1 MAHCIIGI
9 SQCIIRKARG
19 AYRIENT
26 RPAYPKGGTL
36 LIKNIAIFAAA
47 LMPLLAAGTALAH
60 EPRDIQDYNLVVGF
74 LHEPAFEG
82 LLNGVSLRVTKPAP
96 DDAHAHDG
104 HAHGPDA
111 HADTRAAM
119 SHEPL
124 ESEIP
129 VIVAIATDVEDGGG
143 VNVHIGT
150 RLWNWAPRNVNGA
163 HIPGEGHAHIYV
175 DGEKLNRVYGP
186 YYHIPALSPG
196 AHEIRV
202 TLNANSHNDL
212 TLNGEP
218 IEATAT
224 VTTSAAAHDHASHAH
239 DAVEAD
245 AAMSVEVAVHPDP
258 LGGYN
263 LHVMPQGFAFSG
275 GNVNGKHIDGEGYG
289 QVSVDGEPVNRIY
302 GEWFKLPA
310 LQPGMRTIEV
320 ALFTNNHSPYAWHG
334 SPVKGS
340 VVVHVAE
347 DGSDH
352 GGHTHQAEQATN
364 ASAQSHD
371 NMAVVGVEG
380 LENTLIVEVTHAPS
394 GVARTMNLYAD
405 ADAVGHYKAD
415 FIPTAS
421 GQYVFHFRGS
431 IEGVAVD
438 ERFESGVG
446 TFDDVRPAVA
456 IQFPESAASARE
468 IEAAVRGAQDAAQQ
482 AQSAAL
488 SADAS
493 AARARML
500 GIGGIALGAMGIVFG
515 AVASAIALRR
525 RSSAN

>member
-1 MAHCIIGI
+1 M
-9 SQCIIRKARG
+9 
-19 AYRIENT
+19 
-26 RPAYPKGGTL
+26 
-36 LIKNIAIFAAA
+36 IKNIAIFAAA

-96 DDAHAHDG
+96 ADAHAHDG

-111 HADTRAAM
+111 HSSDTHADTHGADAHAAM

-129 VIVAIATDVEDGGG
+129 VIVAIETDVEDGGG

-150 RLWNWAPRNVNGA
+150 RLWNWAPHNVNGA

-196 AHEIRV
+196 DHEIRV

-218 IEATAT
+218 IEATTT
-224 VTTSAAAHDHASHAH
+224 VTTSAAAHDHTSHAH

-245 AAMSVEVAVHPDP
+245 AAMSIEVAAHPDP

-263 LHVMPQGFAFSG
+263 LHATLSGFAFPYW
-275 GNVNGKHIDGEGYG
+275 NAHGEYIPGDGYG
-289 QVSVDGEPVNRIY
+289 RVSVDGEPVNRTY

-320 ALFTNNHSPYAWHG
+320 ALFTNNHSPYTWRGA
-334 SPVKGS
+334 PVKGE
-340 VVVHVAE
+340 VVAHVAK

-352 GGHTHQAEQATN
+352 GGHAHEVEQAAN
-364 ASAQSHD
+364 AAAQSHD
-371 NMAVVGVEG
+371 DTAVVGVEG

-394 GVARTMNLYAD
+394 GVARTMTLHAD
-405 ADAVGHYKAD
+405 ADDAGHYKAD

-500 GIGGIALGAMGIVFG
+500 GIGGIALGAVGIVFG

>member
-1 MAHCIIGI
+1 M
-9 SQCIIRKARG
+9 
-19 AYRIENT
+19 
-26 RPAYPKGGTL
+26 
-36 LIKNIAIFAAA
+36 IKNIAIFAAA
-47 LMPLLAAGTALAH
+47 ALLPLLAAGTALAH

-96 DDAHAHDG
+96 ADAHSHDG
-104 HAHGPDA
+104 HAHRTGAHGSDA
-111 HADTRAAM
+111 HAAM

-124 ESEIP
+124 ESEIQ
-129 VIVAIATDVEDGGG
+129 VLVAIAADVEDGGG
-143 VNVHIGT
+143 VNVRIGT
-150 RLWNWAPRNVNGA
+150 ARWNWAPQNVNAA
-163 HIPGEGHAHIYV
+163 HVPGEGHAHIYV
-175 DGEKLNRVYGP
+175 NGEKLNRVYGP
-186 YYHIPALSPG
+186 YYHIPKLSPG
-196 AHEIRV
+196 DHEIRV

-212 TLNGEP
+212 TFNGEP
-218 IEATAT
+218 LEATTT
-224 VTTSAAAHDHASHAH
+224 VTTTDAAHDHASRAH

-245 AAMSVEVAVHPDP
+245 AAMSIEVAAHPDP

-263 LHVMPQGFAFSG
+263 LHVTPTGFVFPDWNAPG
-275 GNVNGKHIDGEGYG
+275 EHIPGDGYG
-289 QVSVDGEPVNRIY
+289 QISVDGEPLNRTY

-320 ALFTNNHSPYAWHG
+320 ALFTADHSPYAWRG
-334 SPVKGS
+334 APVKGS

-352 GGHTHQAEQATN
+352 GGHTHEAEQAAN
-364 ASAQSHD
+364 PSAQSRG
-371 NMAVVGVEG
+371 AAATVGVEG

-394 GVARTMNLYAD
+394 GAARTMTLYAD
-405 ADAVGHYKAD
+405 ADDAGHYKAD

-421 GQYVFHFRGS
+421 GQYVFHFIGS
-431 IEGVAVD
+431 IEGFAVD

-446 TFDDVRPAVA
+446 TFDDVQPAVA

-482 AQSAAL
+482 AQSAAM

-500 GIGGIALGAMGIVFG
+500 GIGGIALGAVGIVFG
-515 AVASAIALRR
+515 AVAAAIALRR

>member
-1 MAHCIIGI
+1 M
-9 SQCIIRKARG
+9 
-19 AYRIENT
+19 
-26 RPAYPKGGTL
+26 
-36 LIKNIAIFAAA
+36 IKNIAIFAAA
-47 LMPLLAAGTALAH
+47 ALLPLLAAGTALAH

-96 DDAHAHDG
+96 ADAHAH
-104 HAHGPDA
+104 AADA
-111 HADTRAAM
+111 HADM

-124 ESEIP
+124 ESEIQ
-129 VIVAIATDVEDGGG
+129 VLVAVAAEVEDGGG
-143 VNVHIGT
+143 VNVRIGT
-150 RLWNWAPRNVNGA
+150 ARWNWAPQNVNAA

-175 DGEKLNRVYGP
+175 NGEKLNRVYGP
-186 YYHIPALSPG
+186 YYHIPKLSPG
-196 AHEIRV
+196 DHEIRV

-212 TLNGEP
+212 TFNGEP
-218 IEATAT
+218 IEAT
-224 VTTSAAAHDHASHAH
+224 TTITTTAAAHDHASRAH

-245 AAMSVEVAVHPDP
+245 AAMSIEVAAHPDP

-263 LHVMPQGFAFSG
+263 LHATLSGFAFPYWNAHG
-275 GNVNGKHIDGEGYG
+275 GFIPGDGYG
-289 QVSVDGEPVNRIY
+289 QISVDGEPLNRTY
-302 GEWFKLPA
+302 GEWFKLPG
-310 LQPGMRTIEV
+310 LQPGIRTIEV
-320 ALFTNNHSPYAWHG
+320 ALFTNDHSPYTWRGA
-334 SPVKGS
+334 PVKGS

-352 GGHTHQAEQATN
+352 GGHTHEAEQTPEQTAN
-364 ASAQSHD
+364 ASAQSHS
-371 NMAVVGVEG
+371 ATTIGVEG

-394 GVARTMNLYAD
+394 GVARAMTLYAD
-405 ADAVGHYKAD
+405 ADDAGHYKAD

-421 GQYVFHFRGS
+421 GQYVFHFIGS
-431 IEGVAVD
+431 IEGFAVD

-446 TFDDVRPAVA
+446 TFDDVQPAVA

-482 AQSAAL
+482 AQSAAM

-500 GIGGIALGAMGIVFG
+500 GIGGIALGAVGIVFG
-515 AVASAIALRR
+515 AVAAAIALRR

>member
-1 MAHCIIGI
+1 M
-9 SQCIIRKARG
+9 
-19 AYRIENT
+19 
-26 RPAYPKGGTL
+26 
-36 LIKNIAIFAAA
+36 IKNIAIFAAA

-96 DDAHAHDG
+96 AAAHAHDG
-104 HAHGPDA
+104 HAHGSDT
-111 HADTRAAM
+111 HADTHAAM

-129 VIVAIATDVEDGGG
+129 VIVAIETDVEDGGG

-150 RLWNWAPRNVNGA
+150 RLWNWAPQNVNAA

-175 DGEKLNRVYGP
+175 DGEKINRVYGP
-186 YYHIPALSPG
+186 YYHIPKLSPG
-196 AHEIRV
+196 DHEIRV

-218 IEATAT
+218 IEATTT
-224 VTTSAAAHDHASHAH
+224 VTTSAAAHNHAARAHA
-239 DAVEAD
+239 AVEAD
-245 AAMSVEVAVHPDP
+245 AAMSIEVEAHPDP

-275 GNVNGKHIDGEGYG
+275 GNVNGKHIPGEGYG
-289 QVSVDGEPVNRIY
+289 QISVDGEPVNRTY

-320 ALFTNNHSPYAWHG
+320 ALFTNNHSPYTWRGA
-334 SPVKGS
+334 PVKGA
-340 VVVHVAE
+340 VVAHVAE

-352 GGHTHQAEQATN
+352 GGHAHESEQVSEQAAN
-364 ASAQSHD
+364 AAAQSHD
-371 NMAVVGVEG
+371 ASATVGVEG

-405 ADAVGHYKAD
+405 ADDAGHYKAD

-421 GQYVFHFRGS
+421 GQYVFHFSGS

-488 SADAS
+488 IAEAAS
-493 AARARML
+493 ARARML
-500 GIGGIALGAMGIVFG
+500 GIGGIALGAVGIAFG

>member
-1 MAHCIIGI
+1 M
-9 SQCIIRKARG
+9 
-19 AYRIENT
+19 
-26 RPAYPKGGTL
+26 
-36 LIKNIAIFAAA
+36 IKNIAIFAAA
-47 LMPLLAAGTALAH
+47 ALLPLLAAGTALAH

-96 DDAHAHDG
+96 ADAHAH
-104 HAHGPDA
+104 AADA
-111 HADTRAAM
+111 HADM

-124 ESEIP
+124 ESEIQ
-129 VIVAIATDVEDGGG
+129 VLVAVAAEVEDGGG
-143 VNVHIGT
+143 VNVRIGT
-150 RLWNWAPRNVNGA
+150 ARWNWAPQNVNAA

-175 DGEKLNRVYGP
+175 NGEKLNRVYGP
-186 YYHIPALSPG
+186 YYHIPKLSPG
-196 AHEIRV
+196 DHEIRV

-212 TLNGEP
+212 TFNGEP
-218 IEATAT
+218 IEAT
-224 VTTSAAAHDHASHAH
+224 TTITTAAAHDHASRAH

-245 AAMSVEVAVHPDP
+245 AAMSIEVAAHPDP

-263 LHVMPQGFAFSG
+263 LHATLSGFAFPYWNAHG
-275 GNVNGKHIDGEGYG
+275 GFIPGDGYG
-289 QVSVDGEPVNRIY
+289 QISVDGEPLNRTY
-302 GEWFKLPA
+302 GEWFKLPG
-310 LQPGMRTIEV
+310 LQPGIRTIEV
-320 ALFTNNHSPYAWHG
+320 ALFTNDHSPYTWRGA
-334 SPVKGS
+334 PVKGS

-352 GGHTHQAEQATN
+352 GGHTHEAEQTPEQTAN
-364 ASAQSHD
+364 ASAQSHS
-371 NMAVVGVEG
+371 ATTIGVEG

-394 GVARTMNLYAD
+394 GVARAMTLHAD
-405 ADAVGHYKAD
+405 ADDAGHYKAD

-421 GQYVFHFRGS
+421 GQYVFHFIGS
-431 IEGVAVD
+431 IEGFAVD

-446 TFDDVRPAVA
+446 TFDDVQPAVA

-488 SADAS
+488 TAEAS

-500 GIGGIALGAMGIVFG
+500 GIGGIALGAVGIVFG
-515 AVASAIALRR
+515 AVAAAIALRR

>member
-1 MAHCIIGI
+1 M
-9 SQCIIRKARG
+9 
-19 AYRIENT
+19 
-26 RPAYPKGGTL
+26 
-36 LIKNIAIFAAA
+36 IKNIAIFAAAA

-96 DDAHAHDG
+96 ADAHAHAAD
-104 HAHGPDA
+104 AHGSDA
-111 HADTRAAM
+111 HAAM

-129 VIVAIATDVEDGGG
+129 VFVAIETDVEDGGG
-143 VNVHIGT
+143 VNVRIGT
-150 RLWNWAPRNVNGA
+150 ARWNWAPQNVNAA

-175 DGEKLNRVYGP
+175 NGEKLNRVYGP
-186 YYHIPALSPG
+186 YYHIPGLSPG
-196 AHEIRV
+196 DHEIRV

-212 TLNGEP
+212 TFNGEP
-218 IEATAT
+218 IEATTT
-224 VTTSAAAHDHASHAH
+224 VTTTDAAHDHASHAH

-245 AAMSVEVAVHPDP
+245 AAMSINVAAHPDP

-263 LHVMPQGFAFSG
+263 LHATLSGFAFPYWNASG
-275 GNVNGKHIDGEGYG
+275 GFILGDGYG
-289 QVSVDGEPVNRIY
+289 QISVDGEPVNRTY

-320 ALFTNNHSPYAWHG
+320 ALFTADHSPYTWRGA
-334 SPVKGS
+334 PVKGS

-347 DGSDH
+347 DGSDR
-352 GGHTHQAEQATN
+352 GGHTHEVEQAAN
-364 ASAQSHD
+364 ASAQSHG
-371 NMAVVGVEG
+371 ATTIGVEG

-394 GVARTMNLYAD
+394 GVARAMTLYAD
-405 ADAVGHYKAD
+405 ADDAGHYKAD

-421 GQYVFHFRGS
+421 GQYVFHFIGS
-431 IEGVAVD
+431 IEGIAVD

-446 TFDDVRPAVA
+446 TFDDVQPAVA

-488 SADAS
+488 TAEAS
-493 AARARML
+493 AARARTL
-500 GIGGIALGAMGIVFG
+500 GIGGIALGAVGIVFG
-515 AVASAIALRR
+515 AVAAAIALRR
-525 RSSAN
+525 GSSAN

>member
-1 MAHCIIGI
+1 M
-9 SQCIIRKARG
+9 
-19 AYRIENT
+19 
-26 RPAYPKGGTL
+26 
-36 LIKNIAIFAAA
+36 IKNIAIIVAAA
-47 LMPLLAAGTALAH
+47 LVPLLAAGTALAH

-96 DDAHAHDG
+96 VATHAHGQDTHGSDAHA
-104 HAHGPDA
+104 
-111 HADTRAAM
+111 AM
-119 SHEPL
+119 SQEPL

-129 VIVAIATDVEDGGG
+129 VIFAIAAEVEDGGG
-143 VNVHIGT
+143 VNVRIGT
-150 RLWNWAPRNVNGA
+150 RRWNWAPQNVNAA
-163 HIPGEGHAHIYV
+163 HVPGEGHAHIYV
-175 DGEKLNRVYGP
+175 NGEKLNRVYGP
-186 YYHIPALSPG
+186 YYHIPGLSPG
-196 AHEIRV
+196 DHEIRV
-202 TLNANSHNDL
+202 TLNANSHNAL

-218 IEATAT
+218 IEATTT
-224 VTTSAAAHDHASHAH
+224 VTTPAAAHEHASRAH

-245 AAMSVEVAVHPDP
+245 AAMSIEVAAHPDP

-263 LHVMPQGFAFSG
+263 LHVTPTGFVFPDWNAPG
-275 GNVNGKHIDGEGYG
+275 EHIPSDGYG
-289 QVSVDGEPVNRIY
+289 QISVDGEPLNRTY

-310 LQPGMRTIEV
+310 LQPGIRTIEV
-320 ALFTNNHSPYAWHG
+320 ALFTNDHSPYTWRGA
-334 SPVKGS
+334 PVKGS

-352 GGHTHQAEQATN
+352 GGHAHEAEQAAN

-371 NMAVVGVEG
+371 ATATIGVEG

-394 GVARTMNLYAD
+394 GVARAMTLYAD
-405 ADAVGHYKAD
+405 ADDAGHYKAD

-421 GQYVFHFRGS
+421 GQYVFHFTGS

-446 TFDDVRPAVA
+446 TFDDVQPAVA

-488 SADAS
+488 TAEAS
-493 AARARML
+493 AARARVL
-500 GIGGIALGAMGIVFG
+500 GIGGIALGAVGIVFG

>member
-1 MAHCIIGI
+1 M
-9 SQCIIRKARG
+9 
-19 AYRIENT
+19 
-26 RPAYPKGGTL
+26 
-36 LIKNIAIFAAA
+36 IKKIAIIAAAA

-96 DDAHAHDG
+96 VADA

-111 HADTRAAM
+111 HGSDTHADAHAAM

-129 VIVAIATDVEDGGG
+129 VFVAIAAEAEDGGG
-143 VNVHIGT
+143 VNVRIGT
-150 RLWNWAPRNVNGA
+150 RRWNWAPQNVNAA
-163 HIPGEGHAHIYV
+163 HVPGEGHAHIYV
-175 DGEKLNRVYGP
+175 NGEKLNRVYGP
-186 YYHIPALSPG
+186 YYHIPGLSPG
-196 AHEIRV
+196 DHEIRV
-202 TLNANSHNDL
+202 TLNANSHNPL

-224 VTTSAAAHDHASHAH
+224 VTTTAAAHDHASRAH

-245 AAMSVEVAVHPDP
+245 TAMSVEVAAHPDP

-263 LHVMPQGFAFSG
+263 LHVTPTGFVFPDWNAPG
-275 GNVNGKHIDGEGYG
+275 EHIPGDGYG
-289 QVSVDGEPVNRIY
+289 QISVDGEPVNRTY

-310 LQPGMRTIEV
+310 LQPGIRTIEV
-320 ALFTNNHSPYAWHG
+320 ALFTADHSPYTWRGA
-334 SPVKGS
+334 PVKGS

-352 GGHTHQAEQATN
+352 GGHTHEAEQPAN
-364 ASAQSHD
+364 MSAQSHG
-371 NMAVVGVEG
+371 AATVGVEG
-380 LENTLIVEVTHAPS
+380 LENTLIVDVTHAPS
-394 GVARTMNLYAD
+394 GVARAMTMYAD
-405 ADAVGHYKAD
+405 ADDAGHYKAD

-421 GQYVFHFRGS
+421 GQYVFHFIGN

-446 TFDDVRPAVA
+446 TFDDVQPAVA

-488 SADAS
+488 TAEAS

-500 GIGGIALGAMGIVFG
+500 GIGGIALGAVGIVFG

>member
-1 MAHCIIGI
+1 M
-9 SQCIIRKARG
+9 
-19 AYRIENT
+19 
-26 RPAYPKGGTL
+26 
-36 LIKNIAIFAAA
+36 IKNIAIIAAAA
-47 LMPLLAAGTALAH
+47 LLPLLAAGTALAH

-96 DDAHAHDG
+96 ADAHSHDG
-104 HAHGPDA
+104 HAHRTGAHGGDA
-111 HADTRAAM
+111 HAAM

-129 VIVAIATDVEDGGG
+129 IIVAIAADVEDGGG
-143 VNVHIGT
+143 VNVRIGT
-150 RLWNWAPRNVNGA
+150 RRWNWAPQNVNAA
-163 HIPGEGHAHIYV
+163 HVPGEGHAHIYV
-175 DGEKLNRVYGP
+175 NGEKLNRVYGP
-186 YYHIPALSPG
+186 YYHIPGLSPG
-196 AHEIRV
+196 DHEIRV

-218 IEATAT
+218 IEATTT
-224 VTTSAAAHDHASHAH
+224 VTTTAAAHDHASRAH

-245 AAMSVEVAVHPDP
+245 AAMSIDVAAHPDP

-263 LHVMPQGFAFSG
+263 LHVTPTGFVFPDWNAPG
-275 GNVNGKHIDGEGYG
+275 EHIPGDGYG
-289 QVSVDGEPVNRIY
+289 QISVDGEPLNRTY

-320 ALFTNNHSPYAWHG
+320 ALFTADHSPYTWRGA
-334 SPVKGS
+334 PVKGS

-352 GGHTHQAEQATN
+352 GGHTHEAEQAAN
-364 ASAQSHD
+364 ASAQSRG
-371 NMAVVGVEG
+371 AAATVGVEG

-394 GVARTMNLYAD
+394 GVARAMTLYAD
-405 ADAVGHYKAD
+405 ADDAGHYKAD

-421 GQYVFHFRGS
+421 GQYIFHFIGS
-431 IEGVAVD
+431 IEGFAVD

-446 TFDDVRPAVA
+446 TFDDVQPAVA

-482 AQSAAL
+482 AQSAAM

-500 GIGGIALGAMGIVFG
+500 GIGGIALGTVGIVFG
-515 AVASAIALRR
+515 AVAAAIALRR

>member
-1 MAHCIIGI
+1 MAQREIGVAQRI
-9 SQCIIRKARG
+9 TRKAR
-19 AYRIENT
+19 RISH
-26 RPAYPKGGTL
+26 RKYPSGLPERGTL

-96 DDAHAHDG
+96 AAHAYDG
-104 HAHGPDA
+104 HAHGQEE
-111 HADTRAAM
+111 HADTHAAT

-129 VIVAIATDVEDGGG
+129 VSVDIETDVEDGGG
-143 VNVHIGT
+143 VNVRIMAE
-150 RLWNWAPRNVNGA
+150 RWKWAPRNVNAA

-175 DGEKLNRVYGP
+175 NGEKLNRVYGP

-224 VTTSAAAHDHASHAH
+224 VTTSDAAHNHASHAH
-239 DAVEAD
+239 AAVEAD
-245 AAMSVEVAVHPDP
+245 AAMSIEVAAHPDP

-289 QVSVDGEPVNRIY
+289 QISVDGEPVNRTY

-320 ALFTNNHSPYAWHG
+320 ALFTNNHSPYTWRGA
-334 SPVKGS
+334 PVKGE
-340 VVVHVAE
+340 VVAHVAE

-352 GGHTHQAEQATN
+352 GGHAHQVEHSMAQPAN
-364 ASAQSHD
+364 AVQT
-371 NMAVVGVEG
+371 VGVEG

-394 GVARTMNLYAD
+394 GVARTMTLYAD
-405 ADAVGHYKAD
+405 ADDVGHYKAD

-421 GQYVFHFRGS
+421 GQYIFHFSGS

-456 IQFPESAASARE
+456 IQFPESAAAARE

-500 GIGGIALGAMGIVFG
+500 GIGGIALGAVGIAFG
-515 AVASAIALRR
+515 AVASALALRR

>member
-1 MAHCIIGI
+1 M
-9 SQCIIRKARG
+9 
-19 AYRIENT
+19 
-26 RPAYPKGGTL
+26 
-36 LIKNIAIFAAA
+36 IKNIAIFAAS

-96 DDAHAHDG
+96 AAAHAHDG

-111 HADTRAAM
+111 HGSDTHAADAHAAM

-129 VIVAIATDVEDGGG
+129 VIVAIETDVEDGGG
-143 VNVHIGT
+143 VNVRIGT
-150 RLWNWAPRNVNGA
+150 RLWNWAPHNVNGA

-186 YYHIPALSPG
+186 YYHILALSPG

-202 TLNANSHNDL
+202 TLNANSHNAL

-224 VTTSAAAHDHASHAH
+224 VTTSDATHSHASHAH
-239 DAVEAD
+239 AAVEAD
-245 AAMSVEVAVHPDP
+245 ASMSIEVAAHPDP

-263 LHVMPQGFAFSG
+263 LHVTPSGLAFSG
-275 GNVNGKHIDGEGYG
+275 GNVNGKHIPGEGYG
-289 QVSVDGEPVNRIY
+289 QVSVDGEPVNRTY

-320 ALFTNNHSPYAWHG
+320 ALFTNNHSPYTWRGA
-334 SPVKGS
+334 PVKGE
-340 VVVHVAE
+340 VVVHVAG

-352 GGHTHQAEQATN
+352 GGHAHESEQVSEQAAN
-364 ASAQSHD
+364 AAAQSHD
-371 NMAVVGVEG
+371 ASATVGVEG

-405 ADAVGHYKAD
+405 ADDVGHYKAD

-421 GQYVFHFRGS
+421 GQYVFHFSGS
-431 IEGVAVD
+431 IEGIAVD

-446 TFDDVRPAVA
+446 TFDDVRPAIA

-500 GIGGIALGAMGIVFG
+500 GIGGIALGAVGIAFG

>member
-1 MAHCIIGI
+1 M
-9 SQCIIRKARG
+9 
-19 AYRIENT
+19 
-26 RPAYPKGGTL
+26 
-36 LIKNIAIFAAA
+36 IKKIAIFAAAA

-96 DDAHAHDG
+96 ADAHADDG
-104 HAHGPDA
+104 HAHGSDT
-111 HADTRAAM
+111 HADTHGAM

-129 VIVAIATDVEDGGG
+129 VIFAIAAEAEDGGG
-143 VNVHIGT
+143 VNVRIGT
-150 RLWNWAPRNVNGA
+150 RRWNWAPQNVNA
-163 HIPGEGHAHIYV
+163 ANVPGEGHAHIYV

-186 YYHIPALSPG
+186 YYHIPKLSPG
-196 AHEIRV
+196 DHEIRV

-212 TLNGEP
+212 TFNGEP
-218 IEATAT
+218 IEATTT
-224 VTTSAAAHDHASHAH
+224 VTTSAAAHDHASRAQ

-245 AAMSVEVAVHPDP
+245 AAMSIDVAAHPDP

-263 LHVMPQGFAFSG
+263 LHVTPTGFVFPDWNAPG
-275 GNVNGKHIDGEGYG
+275 EHIPGDGYG
-289 QVSVDGEPVNRIY
+289 QISVDGEPLNRTY

-310 LQPGMRTIEV
+310 LQPGIRTIEV
-320 ALFTNNHSPYAWHG
+320 ALFTNDHSPYAWRG
-334 SPVKGS
+334 APVKGS

-347 DGSDH
+347 DGNDH
-352 GGHTHQAEQATN
+352 GGHTHEAEQAAN
-364 ASAQSHD
+364 ASAQSRG
-371 NMAVVGVEG
+371 AAATVGVEG

-394 GVARTMNLYAD
+394 GAARAMTLYAD
-405 ADAVGHYKAD
+405 ADDAGHYKAD

-421 GQYVFHFRGS
+421 GRYVFHFIGN

-446 TFDDVRPAVA
+446 TFDDVQPAVA

-482 AQSAAL
+482 AQSTAL
-488 SADAS
+488 TADAS

-500 GIGGIALGAMGIVFG
+500 GIGGIALGAVGIVFG
-515 AVASAIALRR
+515 AVAAAIALRR

>member
-1 MAHCIIGI
+1 M
-9 SQCIIRKARG
+9 
-19 AYRIENT
+19 
-26 RPAYPKGGTL
+26 
-36 LIKNIAIFAAA
+36 IKNIAIIAAA
-47 LMPLLAAGTALAH
+47 LMPLLAAGIALAH

-96 DDAHAHDG
+96 DDAHAAHA
-104 HAHGPDA
+104 HAHGNDA
-111 HADTRAAM
+111 HADTHAGDAHAAM

-129 VIVAIATDVEDGGG
+129 IIVAIAADVDGGGG
-143 VNVHIGT
+143 VNVRIGT
-150 RLWNWAPRNVNGA
+150 RRSWNWAPRNVNAA

-175 DGEKLNRVYGP
+175 DGVKLNRVYGP
-186 YYHIPALSPG
+186 FYHIPALSPG
-196 AHEIRV
+196 DHEIRV

-218 IEATAT
+218 IEA
-224 VTTSAAAHDHASHAH
+224 VTTITVPDATHDHASHAH

-245 AAMSVEVAVHPDP
+245 AAMSLEVAAHPDP

-263 LHVMPQGFAFSG
+263 VHVMLQGFAFPYW
-275 GNVNGKHIDGEGYG
+275 NVNGEYIPGDGYG
-289 QVSVDGEPVNRIY
+289 QISVDGEPVNRIY

-310 LQPGMRTIEV
+310 LQPGMRSIEV
-320 ALFTNNHSPYAWHG
+320 ALFTNDHSPYTWQGA
-334 SPVKGS
+334 PVKSS
-340 VVVHVAE
+340 VIVHVAE

-352 GGHTHQAEQATN
+352 GGHMHQAEQAAD
-364 ASAQSHD
+364 ASMQSHD
-371 NMAVVGVEG
+371 ATAVGVEG
-380 LENTLIVEVTHAPS
+380 LENTLIVEITHTPS
-394 GVARTMNLYAD
+394 GTARAMTLLAD
-405 ADAVGHYKAD
+405 ADDPGHYKAN

-421 GQYVFHFRGS
+421 GQYVFHFTGS

-500 GIGGIALGAMGIVFG
+500 GIGGIALGAVGIVFG
-515 AVASAIALRR
+515 AVASVIALRR
-525 RSSAN
+525 RPSAN